1 MKIIVIT
8 IAYFISTSI
17 TMAQFST
24 VESGVYK
31 WADHP
36 VTAGADRESR
46 KILEGS
52 STHLAYFSIHA
63 TTQFAGAKPSEAHAN
78 NEIEECIIITEG
90 TMKVTM
96 EGRSTVLGP
105 RGVILLMPKQ
115 MHSVQN
121 VGDGNL
127 TYFVM
132 RYRSKNEM
140 DIARGNRSGGTLTL
154 NADSLGFKPS
164 AVGGNRPYFDRP
176 TAMCER
182 FEMHVTHLNKQG
194 PSHEPHK
201 HEETEIILVLSGKT
215 EMTIDGKEY
224 SGSPGDFYLMNSQ
237 VMHGV
242 RNATD
247 QPCSYFMFKWK

>member
-8 IAYFISTSI
+8 IAFFISTST
-17 TMAQFST
+17 TMAQLST
-24 VESGVYK
+24 VASGLFK
-31 WADHP
+31 WTDHP
-36 VTAGADRESR
+36 VSAGSDRESR

-78 NEIEECIIITEG
+78 DEIEECIIITEG
-90 TMKVTM
+90 TMKVDV
-96 EGRSTVLGP
+96 EGRSTVLGSG
-105 RGVILLMPKQ
+105 GVILLMPRQ

-121 VGDGNL
+121 VGNGNL

-132 RYRSKNEM
+132 RYRSKNAM
-140 DIARGNRSGGTLTL
+140 DIERGNRSGGTLTL
-154 NADSLGFKPS
+154 NADSLTFKAS

-182 FEMHVTHLNKQG
+182 FEMHVTHLNKKG
-194 PSHEPHK
+194 PSHEPHR

-224 SGSPGDFYLMNSQ
+224 RGSAGDIYLMNSQ
-237 VMHGV
+237 LMHGI